1 MREFADK
8 EGTRWQVSLTVASAM
23 RVRDL
28 VSVVPPPMDEA
39 EPAPSE
45 PKPFDIIDASRIAET
60 FQILRSNYATI
71 GETLYAILLP
81 QIEKREMA
89 RDDFL
94 DRLSGESL
102 DAGAR
107 AVEEEIIAFFPP
119 RLRSM
124 IAALARKMD
133 ELTEA
138 VTAKATARVEAMELP
153 GLPSGS
159 VPESSES
166 GPESGPSGS

>member
-1 MREFADK
+1 VKEFADK

-28 VSVVPPPMDEA
+28 VTVVPPPMDEGEA
-39 EPAPSE
+39 APPG
-45 PKPFDIIDASRIAET
+45 PKPFDLIDASRIAET
-60 FQILRSNYATI
+60 FQILRSNYAAI
-71 GETLYAILLP
+71 GETLYAVLLP
-81 QIEKREMA
+81 QIEKRELS
-89 RDDFL
+89 REEFL

-107 AVEEEIIAFFPP
+107 ALEEEIVSFFPP

-138 VTAKATARVEAMELP
+138 VTAKAQETVEALAIP
-153 GLPSGS
+153 GTPSGS
-159 VPESSES
+159 PPESSGS
-166 GPESGPSGS
+166 IPESGPSVS